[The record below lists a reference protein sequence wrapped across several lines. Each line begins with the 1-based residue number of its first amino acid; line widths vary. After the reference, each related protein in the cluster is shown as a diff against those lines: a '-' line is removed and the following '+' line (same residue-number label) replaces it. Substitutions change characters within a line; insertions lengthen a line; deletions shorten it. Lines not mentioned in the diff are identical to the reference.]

1 MVGVEKFSDQGG
13 PQSGALR
20 TALRTQTN
28 DVHQQL
34 HNHGAFVALF
44 DGAIT
49 LPQYAALMQ
58 RFHGYY
64 DALDH
69 AIAGAMDKPLGG
81 FAYANRGDLL
91 ARDLA
96 DLGFEAVEI
105 AKNPRCEALYD
116 IVTPANLA
124 GVLYVIEGA
133 TLGAAQIDRAAQKLL
148 SADETMGRGFWAWS
162 RAEGKNRWGAMRK
175 LLSHLD
181 GAHAAHAP
189 QIQGA
194 NATFQ
199 ALADWLS
206 PLDQAFVQHEGA
218 LS

>member
-1 MVGVEKFSDQGG
+1 MVHEGKYSDRGR
-13 PQSGALR
+13 PHSGALR
-20 TALRTQTN
+20 AALRAQTN

-34 HNHGAFVALF
+34 HKHGAFVALF
-44 DGAIT
+44 DGEIA
-49 LPQYAALMQ
+49 LPDYAALMQ

-69 AIAGAMDKPLGG
+69 AIASAMDETLGG

-91 ARDLA
+91 ALDLA
-96 DLGFEAVEI
+96 DLGFDTAEI
-105 AKNPRCEALYD
+105 AENPRCETLFD
-116 IVTPANLA
+116 IVTPASLA

-133 TLGAAQIDRAAQKLL
+133 TLGAAQIDRAAQTLL
-148 SADETMGRGFWAWS
+148 SAEHTKGRGFWAWS
-162 RAEGKNRWGAMRK
+162 RAEGKNRWSMMRQ

-181 GAHAAHAP
+181 AKHAAHAP

-206 PLDQAFVQHEGA
+206 PLDQTVVQRKGAF
-218 LS
+218 S